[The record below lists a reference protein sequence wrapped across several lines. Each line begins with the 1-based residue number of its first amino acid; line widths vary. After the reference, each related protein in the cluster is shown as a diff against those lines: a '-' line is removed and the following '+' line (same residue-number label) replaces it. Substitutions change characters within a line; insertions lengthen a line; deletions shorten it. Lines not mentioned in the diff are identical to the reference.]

1 MPDAVMETT
10 RRRYVKFSKGLA
22 TGPRRFLEHEAVHG
36 ARCMQCLRSLHCHD
50 ADARADAPCGRS
62 LTARFPYRRKK
73 SKSKSSTTG
82 TVSTPLFVGLIAAAI
97 GVVWYMRRKRD
108 GAGKGSGKKGGSGA
122 GGRSAFKFPD
132 GKAGYGRNG
141 GKVAPPK
148 GKKAK
153 ARAKKAEKAEK
164 AEKAAKAK
172 ATGEKGQQKTSAGG
186 GDGQQASTSVINYTY
201 FDTARRDTLIPIQK
215 RKALTAKDIMDKDA
229 EARQEAQQPRK

>member
-1 MPDAVMETT
+1 M
-10 RRRYVKFSKGLA
+10 
-22 TGPRRFLEHEAVHG
+22 
-36 ARCMQCLRSLHCHD
+36 
-50 ADARADAPCGRS
+50 
-62 LTARFPYRRKK
+62 
-73 SKSKSSTTG
+73 
-82 TVSTPLFVGLIAAAI
+82 AAAI
-97 GVVWYMRRKRD
+97 GAVWYMRRKQD
-108 GAGKGSGKKGGSGA
+108 GGGKGSGKKGGSGA

-164 AEKAAKAK
+164 AKAK
-172 ATGEKGQQKTSAGG
+172 TVGEKSQQKTSSSAGG

-201 FDTARRDTLIPIQK
+201 FDTARRDTVIPIQK

-229 EARQEAQQPRK
+229 DARQEAQQPRK